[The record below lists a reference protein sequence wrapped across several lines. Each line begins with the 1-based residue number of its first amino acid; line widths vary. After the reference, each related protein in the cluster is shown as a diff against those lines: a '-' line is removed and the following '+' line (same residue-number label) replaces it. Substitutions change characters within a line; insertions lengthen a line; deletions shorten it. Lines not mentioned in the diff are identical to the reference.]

1 LNVDNKAIKELRY
14 PKIKHDIESR
24 LLENITDGS
33 LKGTN
38 DTNAVVKGLNKDK
51 VDCATLESYFT
62 DKVGSIKCCKVSKT
76 IEKEGDN
83 FTCTSNGYGF
93 VNFDTVE
100 LLDQAIE
107 KCNNQELEGEKL
119 IVEKYNKDMK
129 KDTQFNNLYVK
140 NFSADVTEEALTK
153 MFESFGELGSVKIMT
168 NEDGTSK
175 QFGFVCFKK
184 SDEAHKAV
192 EEMNGKK
199 LDDGSELYVAKFE
212 KKANRWAA
220 LKKSLARAN
229 LYVRNFDKDVT
240 EEDLKKFFGGDEVVR
255 NVRIMTTDVVKEDG
269 VHKESKQFGFV
280 SFNSPKDATDIVNK
294 YNNEDLEFNNKQLY
308 VNYYEDKSLRKKRL
322 SSKKDNLMGL
332 LDPSMMGQANGD
344 QGNMMEYFMQI
355 FQQYFKSFQNNSQ
368 NQSYG
373 NGGYGG
379 SYNQYGNGGYGGGNY
394 NGNQR
399 RQNNNRGHRGGYSQ
413 ASSYGYQNQ
422 NQQPMYPRQ
431 PRQEYSSYA
440 QSNPA
445 HTAPPQV
452 PGHMINQM
460 APQTQAQAPPARP
473 PPMNDP
479 SSIYKQTVGSIFS
492 SKDFNALD
500 EDGQREKIG
509 EEIYSF
515 VLEKSGEESA
525 PKITG
530 MIIDLPF
537 ADLINSVKTWEGL
550 QEKIQEGLELLKD
563 DQ

>member
-1 LNVDNKAIKELRY
+1 LYVDNKAIKELRY

-38 DTNAVVKGLNKDK
+38 DTNAVVKGLNKEK

-62 DKVGSIKCCKVSKT
+62 EKVGSIKCCKVSKT
-76 IEKEGDN
+76 IEKEGES
-83 FTCTSNGYGF
+83 FSCISNGYGF
-93 VNFDTVE
+93 VNFDSVE
-100 LLDQAIE
+100 LLEDAIK

-119 IVEKYNKDMK
+119 TVEKYNKDMK

-140 NFSADVTEEALTK
+140 NFSADVTEEDLTK
-153 MFESFGELGSVKIMT
+153 MFESFGELGSVKIMK

-175 QFGFVCFKK
+175 QFGFVCFKN
-184 SDEAHKAV
+184 SEEAIKAV
-192 EEMNGKK
+192 DEMGGKK
-199 LDDGSELYVAKFE
+199 LEDGTELYVAKFE

-229 LYVRNFDKDVT
+229 LYVRNFDKEVT
-240 EEDLKKFFGGDEVVR
+240 EEDLKKFFGGEGVVR

-294 YNNEDLEFNNKQLY
+294 YSNEDLEFNNKQLY
-308 VNYYEDKSLRKKRL
+308 VNYYEDKSIRKKRL
-322 SSKKDNLMGL
+322 SSKKDNFMGFF
-332 LDPSMMGQANGD
+332 DPAMMGQASGD

-355 FQQYFKSFQNNSQ
+355 FQQYFKNFQHNTQ

-373 NGGYGG
+373 NGNGNYGN
-379 SYNQYGNGGYGGGNY
+379 SYNQYSGNYGGGNY
-394 NGNQR
+394 NNNQR
-399 RQNNNRGHRGGYSQ
+399 RQNNGRGGRGGYNQ
-413 ASSYGYQNQ
+413 TSSYGYQNQ
-422 NQQPMYPRQ
+422 QQMYPPRQ

-445 HTAPPQV
+445 HSAPPQV
-452 PGHMINQM
+452 PGHMVNQM
-460 APQTQAQAPPARP
+460 APPAQAQAPPARP
-473 PPMNDP
+473 PPVNNP
-479 SSIYKQTVGSIFS
+479 SSIYKQTVQAILR

-500 EDGQREKIG
+500 EDGQREKVG
-509 EEIYSF
+509 EEIYSY

-537 ADLINSVKTWEGL
+537 ADLMNSVQTWEGL
-550 QEKIQEGLELLKD
+550 QEKIQEGLDLLKD